1 MLITP
6 EYLTLQ
12 KQLHATN
19 EHYGTSGA
27 KYADI
32 VRQISKW
39 GRYGILDYGCGRM
52 TLAKALGPAYRV
64 TNYDPCIEG
73 LDFPP
78 VPHEVVAC
86 TDVLEH
92 IEPELVENVLGELR
106 RLTKKVALLVIN
118 TGPAKKTLADGRNA
132 HISMHPDYWWMDRIK
147 AAGFEITD
155 HFDEGQ
161 GTATFGVI
169 CITGE

>member
-1 MLITP
+1 MFITP
-6 EYLTLQ
+6 EYLALQ
-12 KQLHATN
+12 KQLHQAN

-39 GRYGILDYGCGRM
+39 GRLSVLDYGCGRQ

-73 LDFPP
+73 LDTPP
-78 VPHEVVAC
+78 DPHPVVAC

-92 IEPELVENVLGELR
+92 IEPHLVNDVLAELR
-106 RLTKKVALLVIN
+106 RLTTERILMVIS
-118 TGPAKKTLADGRNA
+118 TRPATKMLADGRNA
-132 HISMHPDYWWMDRIK
+132 HISLHGEDWWLERIK
-147 AAGFEITD
+147 AAGFTITD
-155 HFDEGQ
+155 HFEDAQEQ
-161 GTATFGVI
+161 AFGVI
-169 CITGE
+169 CT

>member
-1 MLITP
+1 MTLITP

-19 EHYGTSGA
+19 EAYGTSGR

-39 GRYGILDYGCGRM
+39 GRLAILDYGCGKK
-52 TLAKALGPAYRV
+52 TLAQALGPAYRV

-73 LDFPP
+73 LDTPP
-78 VPHEVVAC
+78 EPHPVVTC

-92 IEPELVENVLGELR
+92 IEPELIDNVLSDIR
-106 RLTKKVALLVIN
+106 RLTQRVALLVIN
-118 TGPAKKTLADGRNA
+118 TGPAMKVLADGRNA
-132 HISMHPDYWWMDRIK
+132 HISQHPPEWWIERIK
-147 AAGFEITD
+147 TAGFEVTD
-155 HFDEGQ
+155 HFEE
-161 GTATFGVI
+161 AHNTFGVI
-169 CITGE
+169 VI

>member
-6 EYLTLQ
+6 EYLALQ

-19 EHYGTSGA
+19 DSYGISGR

-39 GRYGILDYGCGRM
+39 GRVKILDYGCGRC
-52 TLAKALGPAYRV
+52 TLAEALGPAYDV
-64 TNYDPCIEG
+64 HNYDPCIE
-73 LDFPP
+73 DYAKRPNPRP
-78 VPHEVVAC
+78 VVTC

-92 IEPELVENVLGELR
+92 VEPHLIDEVLADLR
-106 RLTKKVALLVIN
+106 ALTEQTALLVIN
-118 TGPAKKTLADGRNA
+118 TGPARKTLADGRNA
-132 HISMHPDYWWMDRIK
+132 HISQHPPEWWMERIR

-155 HFDEGQ
+155 HFEEAGN
-161 GTATFGVI
+161 TFGVI
-169 CITGE
+169 VK

>member
-6 EYLTLQ
+6 EYLALQ

-27 KYADI
+27 RYADI

-39 GRYGILDYGCGRM
+39 GRYAILDWGCGKQ

-73 LDFPP
+73 LDTPP
-78 VPHEVVAC
+78 DPHPTVAC

-92 IEPELVENVLGELR
+92 IEPHLVNDVLAELR
-106 RLTKKVALLVIN
+106 RLTAHKALLVIN
-118 TGPAKKTLADGRNA
+118 TGPAKKVLADGRNA
-132 HISMHPDYWWMDRIK
+132 HISMHPSDWWIERIT
-147 AAGFEITD
+147 AAGFEVTD
-155 HFDEGQ
+155 HFEEGSN
-161 GTATFGVI
+161 TFGVI
-169 CITGE
+169 VI

>member
-6 EYLTLQ
+6 EYLALQ
-12 KQLHATN
+12 KQLHAEN
-19 EHYGTSGA
+19 ESYGISGA

-39 GRYGILDYGCGRM
+39 GRLSILDYGAGKC

-64 TNYDPCIEG
+64 TCYDPCIEA
-73 LDFPP
+73 LSEPP
-78 VPHEVVAC
+78 IPHPTVAC

-92 IEPELVENVLGELR
+92 IEPDLVNNVLADLR
-106 RLTKKVALLVIN
+106 RLTMGKALLVIN
-118 TGPAKKTLADGRNA
+118 TGPARKVLADGRNA
-132 HISMHPDYWWMDRIK
+132 HICQQSPEWWMERIK

-155 HFDEGQ
+155 HFEDSGN
-161 GTATFGVI
+161 TFGVI
-169 CITGE
+169 CN